1 MLELTL
7 ETVRPMLP
15 ERPDAGH
22 KGTFGHVFIVAG
34 SRGFTGAAKLACE
47 AACRSGAGLVTAGI
61 PTPLRDLMGAAL
73 LEAMTLC
80 LPSTE
85 AETLSLAALE
95 PALAFSKDKQAVVL
109 GPGLSTH
116 PETVAFVRAF
126 VAHGPV
132 PLVVDADALN
142 ALAKSAGGLVKIACP
157 CVLTPHPGE
166 MARLTGASTAEVQAD
181 RTGTARD
188 LANALGCTVIL
199 KGARTVV
206 ADADGALTVNTTGN
220 HGLAKGGTGDV
231 LAGLLGGLLAQG
243 LAPFD
248 AACLAVFVHGRAGD
262 FAADRSSARGM
273 LARDVIEAI
282 PAVWRELEE
291 AGA

>member
-7 ETVRPMLP
+7 ETVRPKLP
-15 ERPDAGH
+15 ERPEAGH

-34 SRGFTGAAKLACE
+34 SRGFTGAAKLSCE
-47 AACRSGAGLVTAGI
+47 AAGRSGAGLVTAGI
-61 PTPLRDLMGAAL
+61 PAPLRDVMGAAL
-73 LEAMTLC
+73 LEVMTLC

-95 PALAFSKDKQAVVL
+95 PALAFSRDKQAVVL
-109 GPGLSTH
+109 GPGLSIH

-126 VAHGPV
+126 VAQGAV
-132 PLVVDADALN
+132 PLVLDADALN
-142 ALAKSAGGLVKIACP
+142 ALAKSAGGLVKIGCP

-166 MARLTGASTAEVQAD
+166 MARLTGSSTAEVQAD

-188 LANALGCTVIL
+188 LAKVLGCTVIL

-206 ADADGALTVNTTGN
+206 ADAGGALAVNTTGN

-243 LAPFD
+243 LQPFD

-262 FAADRSSARGM
+262 LAAGRSSARGM

-291 AGA
+291 AGS